1 MSDDI
6 AIRPFSTQAD
16 YEACV
21 ALQYETW
28 GRDFKDAVP
37 ASILQVNQKIGGVSA
52 GAFNSKGKLLGF
64 VFGMTGVEDGRI
76 VQWSDML
83 AVRPEL
89 RGKGLGRRL
98 KDFQR
103 KEVAR
108 VGGKLIYWTF
118 DPLVAR
124 NAHLN
129 FNVLGVRAV
138 QYVRDM
144 YGEDTGSELHR
155 GIGTDRLIVGWDVDD
170 TALAARKLEVSS
182 ARKRFWN
189 AAKLIGDA
197 ERLETR
203 TKKWVQ
209 EGIMLALAV
218 PMDIAAIQAENPKL
232 AVKWRTETREAF
244 QAAFDAGYVV
254 SGFTSDKTPPRGYY
268 LLSKPIAH

>member
-1 MSDDI
+1 VSGDI
-6 AIRPFSTQAD
+6 AIRPLATQAD

-52 GAFNSKGKLLGF
+52 GAFDSNGKLLGF

-98 KDFQR
+98 KEFQR

-129 FNVLGVRAV
+129 FNVLGARAM

-144 YGEDTGSELHR
+144 YGDDTGSELHR
-155 GIGTDRLIVGWDVDD
+155 GIGTDRLIVAWDVDD
-170 TALAARKLEVSS
+170 DTLATRKLEVMS
-182 ARKRFWN
+182 ARKQFWN
-189 AAKLIGDA
+189 SARVVGDA
-197 ERLETR
+197 ERHETR

-209 EGIMLALAV
+209 EGILLALAG

-232 AVKWRTETREAF
+232 AAKWRTETRAAF

-254 SGFTSDKTPPRGYY
+254 SGFTRDKTPPRGYY
-268 LLSKPIAH
+268 LLSKPTSH